1 MLGKEKSSLPKM
13 PSSAPKKPSSMPK
26 VPGGSS
32 GSASSADSTQGSEPT
47 PAVGAARWLNIIAL
61 LIIIAVVTGSL
72 VQQFGYGQAP
82 CALCVV
88 QRSALIGMALGPILN
103 LLMGLSPKHYAITII
118 AALVGSA
125 AGGRQAINEASGS
138 LKLDPNDV
146 VMGIPLY
153 YWALGVCIAGVVA
166 CAFMLLWGSSWQTED
181 TGVLFHRGPAR
192 AATFTVIGWLF
203 TYICLTIWQVLAN
216 CGVTM
221 CPANP
226 ASTGAQSVQFT
237 FAVTR
242 DGQET
247 TLISIPGFITV
258 LFSLG
263 LLSLLLGIILNRRIG
278 KTKD

>member
-1 MLGKEKSSLPKM
+1 
-13 PSSAPKKPSSMPK
+13 
-26 VPGGSS
+26 
-32 GSASSADSTQGSEPT
+32 
-47 PAVGAARWLNIIAL
+47 
-61 LIIIAVVTGSL
+61 
-72 VQQFGYGQAP
+72 
-82 CALCVV
+82 
-88 QRSALIGMALGPILN
+88 MALGPILN